1 MMSCRTTHRVEVI
14 VNTLL
19 RTPPSPRRPRRGATI
34 VLVAI
39 LLTVLVGLAGF
50 AIDFARMYAFKAQL
64 KVLSDAAALSAVTD
78 LKFGASVDDARTR
91 AVNLRISNVVENT
104 LADITADDIEPGQ
117 WNANVFT
124 VTSWTDA
131 NAVRATAR
139 HQANW
144 TLARIFGV
152 QSQALAEASIAALGS
167 YVSSACLAPFAIP
180 YSSLL
185 ERIGK
190 SAENPLTYQLSDE
203 DIATLSGS
211 TGDFTLS
218 EGGDPLA
225 PGSFTL
231 VNFTDGNGNKKTV
244 EEALLDILD
253 GCTSGTFVSVGDW
266 IDGVPGSGGWQ
277 GNQQVWRDVCGG
289 NNQLNNCTR
298 RLQIPI
304 VNQVNGDPGTNA
316 EFLVN
321 YLGAMQLQRIELPNG
336 NANPGKI
343 HGRFSLDVGGG
354 GAGFTPFPG
363 PVQGIALVR

>member
-1 MMSCRTTHRVEVI
+1 MKNPPR
-14 VNTLL
+14 TLL
-19 RTPPSPRRPRRGATI
+19 PTRPRRGATI
-34 VLVAI
+34 VLVAV
-39 LLTVLVGLAGF
+39 LLTVLLGIAGF

-91 AVNLRISNVVENT
+91 AVNLRTTNVVENT
-104 LADITADDIEPGQ
+104 LADITVADIEPGQ

-124 VTSWTDA
+124 VTDWTTA

-144 TLARIFGV
+144 TLGRVFGV
-152 QSQALAEASIAALGS
+152 QSQALAESSIAALGS

-185 ERIGK
+185 ERLNK
-190 SAENPLTYQLSDE
+190 SSENPLTYELSGE
-203 DIATLSGS
+203 DIAALSGS
-211 TGDFTLS
+211 TGGFTLS

-225 PGSFTL
+225 PGSFSL

-253 GCTSGTFVSVGDW
+253 GCTTGTFVSVGDW
-266 IDGVPGSGGWQ
+266 IDAVPGSGGWQ
-277 GNQQVWRDVCGG
+277 GNQQLWRQVCNG
-289 NNQLNNCTR
+289 NNQLNNCNR

-304 VNQVNGDPGTNA
+304 VNMVNGEPGTNA
-316 EFLVN
+316 EFRVN
-321 YLGAMQLQRIELPNG
+321 YLGAMQLSRIDLPNG
-336 NANPGKI
+336 QANPGKI
-343 HGRFSLDVGGG
+343 YGQFSLDVGGG
-354 GAGFTPFPG
+354 GAGFSPFPG